1 MVVVYGCN
9 SNWYKYLV
17 VNIHSLLRHN
27 KCVNKIYILCEND
40 TIKDID
46 YLEEI
51 NNKFDVCI
59 KVIDV
64 REKISEYFDDKYTQ
78 ENIVESY
85 MPQTS
90 IDYIKQNEKQFEQF
104 NH

>member
-1 MVVVYGCN
+1 VQRGIDDIK
-9 SNWYKYLV
+9 S
-17 VNIHSLLRHN
+17 HPFFASLDFNLIIQKKTSPPFKPNLTN
-27 KCVNKIYILCEND
+27 KM
-40 TIKDID
+40 
-46 YLEEI
+46 
-51 NNKFDVCI
+51 DV
-59 KVIDV
+59 K
-64 REKISEYFDDKYTQ
+64 YFDDKYTQ

>member
-1 MVVVYGCN
+1 M
-9 SNWYKYLV
+9 
-17 VNIHSLLRHN
+17 
-27 KCVNKIYILCEND
+27 
-40 TIKDID
+40 
-46 YLEEI
+46 
-51 NNKFDVCI
+51 DVQ
-59 KVIDV
+59 
-64 REKISEYFDDKYTQ
+64 YFDDKYTQ